1 MTDGRTAASR
11 LGGGGATPQ
20 LSKQVNL
27 KRAPNPLSSRAS
39 GRLGTSGHGRGKPVR
54 CCDHQPRTAPAAG
67 K

>member
-27 KRAPNPLSSRAS
+27 KRGPNPLSSRAS
-39 GRLGTSGHGRGKPVR
+39 GQSGTSGTGRGKPLR
-54 CCDHQPRTAPAAG
+54 CCGHQLRTAPEAG